1 MSTRTEKFNR
11 EMQRELGIIF
21 QSKTYDW
28 FQGALVSVSE
38 VVSSPD
44 LSYVKAYLSVLN
56 SKNKVDLLQLINDN
70 NKLIRREL
78 AIKIKNSV
86 RIIPELSFFEDT
98 SLEKVEKFES
108 IFEKLKNERIN
119 RGQKD

>member
-56 SKNKVDLLQLINDN
+56 SKNKEALMQLINDN